1 MFKSGIGMMIIIMA
15 SRVLGLF
22 RSVAVAYYFGAGE
35 FTDAY
40 YSAFKISN
48 FFRQLLGEGALGNS
62 FIPLYNDKVV
72 ETGEEE
78 AKKFIYSILNLIF
91 LFSLVVTLLT
101 VVFSKEII
109 EYTVMGF
116 SEDTKEL
123 ASKLLKV
130 MSAYFIFISL
140 SGMISAVLNNFKQ
153 FLIPASTGIFFNF
166 AIILST
172 IMAGKTHGVM
182 VLGYGV
188 VFAGLLQFLVVLPSF
203 FKIVKGYS
211 FKIDFSDEYLK
222 KIAIMIGPM
231 LIGIVARQFN
241 TVVDQYFASYLPSG
255 GVSALENA
263 TRIYNLPIGVF
274 GISLSTV
281 IFPIMARAISN
292 NQKDVLQENF
302 IKGLNILLFLVV
314 PSMAVFTVYA
324 ADVIKLT
331 LSYGKFDAVAAKV
344 TSEALFYYS
353 LGLYFYTAIHLV
365 TRGFYGMKDSKE
377 PVKYSILSIGV
388 NVFLNWLLIDK
399 FQYKGLALATAVAA
413 GVNFICLL
421 FIYNKKYVKLDWK
434 KYFVFAGK
442 TVLTTGIAIL
452 FSYRI
457 DNIIIKL
464 LVFSLV
470 YLLLW
475 SYEIVKKK
483 MEMFYEKE

>member
-1 MFKSGIGMMIIIMA
+1 MFKSGIGMMIIIMI

-22 RSVAVAYYFGAGE
+22 RSVALAYYFGAGE

-62 FIPLYNDKVV
+62 FIPLYNDKIV
-72 ETGEEE
+72 EDGEDE

-91 LFSLVVTLLT
+91 LFSVVVTILT
-101 VVFSKEII
+101 VIFSSEII
-109 EYTVMGF
+109 EFTVRGF
-116 SEDTKEL
+116 SEETKAL

-153 FLIPASTGIFFNF
+153 FLIPASTGIFFNL
-166 AIILST
+166 AIILSSVL
-172 IMAGKTHGVM
+172 AGKTHGVM

-211 FKIDFSDEYLK
+211 FKIDFKDEYLK

-281 IFPIMARAISN
+281 IFPIMAKAISN
-292 NQKDVLQENF
+292 NREDILRENF
-302 IKGLNILLFLVV
+302 VKGLNILLFLVV
-314 PSMAVFTVYA
+314 PSMAVFTIYST
-324 ADVIKLT
+324 DIIKLT
-331 LSYGKFDAVAAKV
+331 LSYGKFDATAAKV

-377 PVKYSILSIGV
+377 PVKYSVLSIFV
-388 NVFLNWLLIDK
+388 NVLLNWILMDR
-399 FQYKGLALATAVAA
+399 FQYKGLAFATAAAA

-421 FIYNKKYVKLDWK
+421 VVYNRKYVKLDWK
-434 KYFVFAGK
+434 KYFIFIGK
-442 TVLTTGIAIL
+442 TLATTLISLIL
-452 FSYRI
+452 SYNI
-457 DNIIIKL
+457 ENIILKL
-464 LVFSLV
+464 TVFSAV

-475 SYEIVKKK
+475 SYDIVKKK
-483 MEMFYEKE
+483 MEMFYEKA

>member
-1 MFKSGIGMMIIIMA
+1 MFKSGIGMMMIIMV

-22 RSVAVAYYFGAGE
+22 RSVGVAYYFGAGE

-62 FIPLYNDKVV
+62 FIPLYNDKLV
-72 ETGEEE
+72 EDGEDE
-78 AKKFIYSILNLIF
+78 AKKFIYSILNLTF
-91 LFSLVVTLLT
+91 LFSVAVTILT

-109 EYTVMGF
+109 EMTVMGF
-116 SEDTKEL
+116 SEETKEL
-123 ASKLLKV
+123 ASQLLKV

-140 SGMISAVLNNFKQ
+140 SGMICAVLNNFKQ
-153 FLIPASTGIFFNF
+153 FLIPASTGIFFNL
-166 AIILST
+166 AIILSSVV
-172 IMAGKTHGVM
+172 AGKTHGVM

-188 VFAGLLQFLVVLPSF
+188 VLAGLLQFLVVLPSF

-211 FKIDFSDEYLK
+211 FKIDFSDKYLK

-255 GVSALENA
+255 GVTALENA

-281 IFPIMARAISN
+281 IFPIMAKAISN
-292 NQKDVLQENF
+292 DRKDILKENF
-302 IKGLNILLFLVV
+302 MKGLNILLFLVV
-314 PSMAVFTVYA
+314 PSMAVFTVYS
-324 ADVIKLT
+324 ADIINLT
-331 LSYGKFDAVAAKV
+331 LSYGKFDATAAKV

-377 PVKYSILSIGV
+377 PVKYSVLSIGV
-388 NVFLNWLLIDK
+388 NVFLNWFLIDK
-399 FQYKGLALATAVAA
+399 FQYKGIAFASAA
-413 GVNFICLL
+413 ASGVNFICLL
-421 FIYNKKYVKLDWK
+421 WVYDRKYVKLDWK
-434 KYFVFAGK
+434 NYLLFAGK
-442 TVLTTGIAIL
+442 TIIATGVAIG
-452 FSYRI
+452 FSY
-457 DNIIIKL
+457 NIKNIVLKL
-464 LVFSLV
+464 CIFSLV

-475 SYEIVKKK
+475 SYEMVKKR
-483 MEMFYEKE
+483 MEMFYEKN

>member
-1 MFKSGIGMMIIIMA
+1 
-15 SRVLGLF
+15 
-22 RSVAVAYYFGAGE
+22 
-35 FTDAY
+35 
-40 YSAFKISN
+40 
-48 FFRQLLGEGALGNS
+48 
-62 FIPLYNDKVV
+62 
-72 ETGEEE
+72 
-78 AKKFIYSILNLIF
+78 
-91 LFSLVVTLLT
+91 
-101 VVFSKEII
+101 
-109 EYTVMGF
+109 
-116 SEDTKEL
+116 
-123 ASKLLKV
+123 
-130 MSAYFIFISL
+130 ISL

-166 AIILST
+166 AVIIST
-172 IMAGKTHGVM
+172 VIAGETHGVM

-211 FKIDFSDEYLK
+211 FKIDFKDEYLK
-222 KIAIMIGPM
+222 KIAFMILPM
-231 LIGIVARQFN
+231 LVGIVARQFN

-281 IFPIMARAISN
+281 IFPIMAHAISN
-292 NQKDVLQENF
+292 NRKDVLQENF
-302 IKGLNILLFLVV
+302 MKGLTILLFLVI
-314 PSMAVFTVYA
+314 PSMGVFTFYS
-324 ADVIKLT
+324 ADIIKLT
-331 LSYGKFDAVAAKV
+331 LSYGKFDMVAAKV

-377 PVKYSILSIGV
+377 PVKYSVLSIVV

-421 FIYNKKYVKLDWK
+421 LVYDKKYVKLKWK

-442 TVLTTGIAIL
+442 TILTTAVAIVL
-452 FSYRI
+452 SYKI
-457 DNIIIKL
+457 DNIILKL
-464 LVFSLV
+464 SVFSLV

-475 SYEIVKKK
+475 SHEMVKKK